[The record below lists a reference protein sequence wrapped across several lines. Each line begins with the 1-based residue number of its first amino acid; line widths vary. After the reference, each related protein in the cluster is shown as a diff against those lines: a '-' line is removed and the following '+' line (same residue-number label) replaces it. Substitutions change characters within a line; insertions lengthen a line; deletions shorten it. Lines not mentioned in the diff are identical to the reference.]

1 MKLNNMTEEFIT
13 LKKDDLKIMLETLS
27 YLVVIE
33 YNLEYLEYT
42 GDFEERGQ
50 SECMQLVDTMREI
63 ITKKLVY
70 IDDRLKFPDC

>member
-1 MKLNNMTEEFIT
+1 MTEEFIT

-42 GDFEERGQ
+42 GDFEARGQ
-50 SECMQLVDTMREI
+50 SECMQLIDTMREI

-70 IDDRLKFPDC
+70 IDDRLKFPNC